1 MLALSWG
8 KVDNDDSE
16 TRING
21 PVRGLS
27 RRTACSGRAVAHNRT
42 PIRGTRYKRWWHV
55 GSGKGDGGSSK
66 VEKANTVLVLPS
78 LACQPRT
85 KPYPPTDC
93 RRYVARRLSSASLSF
108 PRAERR
114 SV

>member
-66 VEKANTVLVLPS
+66 VEKGQYSPSPTLASVPAPHETIPPNGLPPLRS
-78 LACQPRT
+78 
-85 KPYPPTDC
+85 K
-93 RRYVARRLSSASLSF
+93 ASLLGFAFFSTC
-108 PRAERR
+108 
-114 SV
+114 